1 VVNKLAK
8 TTNGVVQ
15 AEFESL
21 ELYLG
26 AFTNDGGHI
35 ALLSFNHWQFAIDA
49 LTETAVTAHDL
60 GATVTIGLWADD
72 LPMRD
77 TGWTTDRRI
86 AKVLGS
92 PGIDSTAMNA
102 LVHYGVPEE
111 SFVRPPVRN
120 WKPQPTVAPPT
131 RMVRSEIRKWN
142 YREAHMGR
150 SILQVHPDSNTPIRE
165 DLLWPRKWVE
175 QSAKSFMWVFD
186 QTTKLIQEQGVTALV
201 LYNGRFTHDQ
211 AAAAAAKSLGVTVL
225 YYDAGGL
232 DTGFDLTTGSTHD
245 WEHLQ
250 LRMKAMAESWEKDA
264 VLELGTQWFLNR
276 QSHTEAGIQLFVG
289 LQQHGNTGEL
299 PEAEKLIVFFSS
311 SGDEIAELDLNWDR
325 FFNSQQNAL
334 KVLSTVCQ
342 ESLQTKLVV
351 RTHPHMRIKPKQDLA
366 DWVKA
371 VDSANVDLHIG
382 PESTVDSYELMRKA
396 DVVVTYGST
405 SGVEAAFIGKPV
417 IVMGPSAYNKLGC
430 ALEVFTTDQLEA
442 AIANPPEP
450 NSAAALP
457 YGLMMQRRGF
467 NYTRIRKTDQGTS
480 ALGGQEIRPTKELV
494 RKLSYALAARKTKKL
509 LGNYNRG

>member
-1 VVNKLAK
+1 MTNKRA
-8 TTNGVVQ
+8 NANSGIVQ
-15 AEFESL
+15 AEFQSL
-21 ELYLG
+21 DLYLG
-26 AFTNDGGHI
+26 PFTSDNGSI

-49 LTETAVTAHDL
+49 LTETAATAHDL
-60 GATVTIGLWADD
+60 GATVTIGLWADN

-92 PGIDSTAMNA
+92 PGIDSAAMSA
-102 LVHYGVPEE
+102 LVDYGIPKT

-120 WKPQPTVAPPT
+120 WKPQPTVASPI

-142 YREAHMGR
+142 YFEAQMGR
-150 SILQVHPDSNTPIRE
+150 SILQVHPDSDTPIR
-165 DLLWPRKWVE
+165 DDTLWPQKWVE

-186 QTTKLIQEQGVTALV
+186 QTVQLIQDRAITALV

-245 WEHLQ
+245 WGHLQ
-250 LRMKAMAESWEKDA
+250 VRMKTMAESWQKDT
-264 VLELGTQWFLNR
+264 VLELGTRWFLNR
-276 QSHTEAGIQLFVG
+276 QAHAEAGIELFIG
-289 LQQHGNTGEL
+289 LQEHGNTGHL
-299 PEAEKLIVFFSS
+299 PESEKLVVFYSS
-311 SGDEIAELDLNWDR
+311 SGDEIAELDLNWDQ
-325 FFNSQQNAL
+325 FFNSQENAL
-334 KVLSTVCQ
+334 QTLASICKQSPN
-342 ESLQTKLVV
+342 TKLIV
-351 RTHPHMRIKPKQDLA
+351 RTHPHMRLKPKRDLS
-366 DWVKA
+366 DWVNT
-371 VDSANVDLHIG
+371 VNFANVDLHIG

-430 ALEVFTTDQLEA
+430 ALEVFNVDQLRT
-442 AIANPPEP
+442 AIENPPTP

-467 NYTRIRKTDQGTS
+467 NYERLGITAQRTS
-480 ALGGQEIRPTKELV
+480 RLAGVEIKPASELV
-494 RKLSYALAARKTKKL
+494 RKLSHALAAHGTRKL
-509 LGNYNRG
+509 LENYNRV